1 MIDFAQFVF
10 SNKALRNQFIA
21 TGICAFFLILAVFAP
36 VSAEATQVFFLA
48 SFIAGL
54 WFPLLETAEEL
65 AEGNVDIDFLMILV
79 ALGAWTL
86 EHPSEGAMLLV
97 LFGAS
102 RAMEGYARG
111 RTRSSISDLLAEM
124 PRKALL
130 VEGDELTEVAVDD
143 LLPGQLIRIKPGDR
157 FPVDCLFVEGQTSLD
172 FSAMTGEAK
181 PIIPTADTEIS
192 SGTVN
197 GLGLAVAKVLRPAK
211 ESAYQKIIALI
222 ENAPARRSP
231 SQVLSDRFGSVFT
244 WVILTISVVGFFI
257 WWKVLGLPFQES
269 SYRAM
274 VLLVAGSPCAIV
286 LSIPSAILAAIS
298 SGARKGILFN
308 GGIGLSSLP
317 KVKRFA
323 FDKTGTLSTGEP
335 GVVKTSGEGSE
346 DSTDQELAYALARSS
361 THPASR
367 SVERYFKKKGLV
379 QAVGLDDV
387 REIPGRGITGFYKG
401 ERVELGRPRGCD
413 LLTEEDDPELSR
425 VTFFRN
431 GVTRIRLYLSENA
444 RPEAAE
450 AVRELHNRELHTIIL
465 SGDGKEAVRR
475 MAAEVG
481 IDEAHAELSPDDKFN
496 MISTYADQP
505 GGIAMVGDG
514 VNDAPALARA
524 TVGIAMGVRGSA
536 AALAQADVV
545 LLKDRL
551 TDLVVAYELG
561 KRTERIIHQNL
572 TIAIGAASLMM
583 FVAAFGKLPLALGV
597 FGHEGGTVLVVLNSL
612 RLLLNQREDASN
624 QMVSNENS
632 LVEPH

>member
-1 MIDFAQFVF
+1 MYDFAQFVF
-10 SNKALRNQFIA
+10 SNKGLRNQFIA
-21 TGICAFFLILAVFAP
+21 TALCTVFLFLAVLAP
-36 VSAEATQVFFLA
+36 VSPLVTQGFFLA

-54 WFPLLETAEEL
+54 WFPLFETAEEL
-65 AEGNVDIDFLMILV
+65 AEGKINVDFLMILV
-79 ALGAWTL
+79 AIGAWAL
-86 EHPSEGAMLLV
+86 GHPSEGAMLLV

-102 RAMEGYARG
+102 RAMEAYARG
-111 RTRSSISDLLAEM
+111 RTRSSISDLLAEL
-124 PRKALL
+124 PRKAHLIAG
-130 VEGDELTEVAVDD
+130 EKLTEVAVDD

-181 PIIPTADTEIS
+181 PIIPTDETEVP

-197 GLGLAVAKVLRPAK
+197 GLGLATAKVLRPAK

-231 SQVLSDRFGSVFT
+231 SQVMSDRFGSVFT
-244 WVILTISVVGFFI
+244 WVILSISLVGFLI
-257 WWKVLGLPFQES
+257 WWRVLGLPYQEAG
-269 SYRAM
+269 YRSM

-317 KVKRFA
+317 KVMRFA

-335 GVVKTSGEGSE
+335 GVVKTSGDGAT
-346 DSTDQELAYALARSS
+346 DSTDQQLAYALARSS

-367 SVERYFKKKGLV
+367 SVERFFKKNGLV
-379 QAVGLDDV
+379 QDISLEDV

-413 LLTEEDDPELSR
+413 ILHEQDDPELSR

-444 RPEAAE
+444 RPEAAQT
-450 AVRELHNRELHTIIL
+450 VRELHNRNLHTIIL
-465 SGDGKEAVRR
+465 SGDGTEAVRR
-475 MAAEVG
+475 MALDVG
-481 IDEAHAELSPDDKFN
+481 IAEAHAELSPDDKFQ
-496 MISTYADQP
+496 MISTYAEQP

-551 TDLVVAYELG
+551 TDLIEAYELG
-561 KRTERIIHQNL
+561 KRTERIIKQNL
-572 TIAIGAASLMM
+572 TIAIGAASIMIC
-583 FVAAFGKLPLALGV
+583 VAVFGKLPLALGV

-612 RLLLNQREDASN
+612 RLLF
-624 QMVSNENS
+624 NEGKRVAPPLIANNTR
-632 LVEPH
+632 LAEP